1 MSAPVETLDAS
12 WKKAL
17 SSDVSVLK
25 LASSEGNVGFLSV
38 FSEKTLMSVQA
49 ETSSLRQ
56 ELMAMDINT
65 MYNNSDVYQ
74 KLSQQTT
81 DGLQAAQ
88 NDVEAVKRSL
98 EENANG
104 PNAKTE
110 GSWQTVLRNSIEQQK
125 KASDKRW
132 DDLLTLGIT
141 EIDKLPPTLRAG
153 AATTYTA
160 GLATIGA
167 FAGKA
172 MDALKGFVG
181 RIGEFITRAWE
192 KIKEFGQSIV
202 NWTTAA
208 WSSIKGIYGSIF
220 SAQGISTQ
228 SFATQSTLAPPNA
241 NGDFAP
247 RNLRKV
253 LSNAALNG
261 ASDSDNIMVP
271 AGLLRGLF
279 EIIW

>member
-38 FSEKTLMSVQA
+38 FSEKTLMSLQA

-74 KLSQQTT
+74 KLNQQTT

-88 NDVEAVKRSL
+88 NEVEAVKRSL

-110 GSWQTVLRNSIEQQK
+110 GSWQAVLRNSIEQQK
-125 KASDKRW
+125 KASEKRW
-132 DDLLTLGIT
+132 DDLLTIGIT

-167 FAGKA
+167 FAGKV

-192 KIKEFGQSIV
+192 RIKEFGQSIV
-202 NWTTAA
+202 NWTSNA

-220 SAQGISTQ
+220 SAQGLSTQ
-228 SFATQSTLAPPNA
+228 SFTTQSTLAPPNA
-241 NGDFAP
+241 NGEFAP
-247 RNLRKV
+247 RTLRKV

-271 AGLLRGLF
+271 AGLLRSLF
-279 EIIW
+279 DVIW